1 MRYLIISLIILMLIA
16 PLATAQG
23 EFIFDFA
30 TKAGDSTYTKH
41 WSNAYPPDPRAEIIV
56 YSEARNMAYKRL
68 SALGFVYVVYD
79 PMNNIVGVEKISSFK
94 RSYDPNIVYFTLHP
108 KTDWIEGNYNV
119 KVIVFDMVNREAY
132 DENVSTDP
140 FAIGIDPEK
149 YRIFYDTGANA
160 KDLGVLR
167 DLGDPVARAAL
178 NFRIDKNVSIFPP
191 DRFLLH
197 DVHFVDGS
205 TDRILGEK
213 LQVEVKIDNKYK
225 DDGDIKLAML
235 VDNSLV
241 ATKDVVAKGLNT
253 TTVIFEAKAGK
264 LGTFKLHFGA
274 DTSDLKYSNA
284 ELTFNI
290 KNESESSRL
299 ELPQI
304 KITGMNIDK
313 EFVGLGETINVSIT
327 TINNGKT
334 GNKTITVYSNRIP
347 VGSAEINLKFL
358 EENTVDI
365 PVTLETMGIN
375 KITVSDAPALFRNV
389 FLQEGKES
397 AEEQSPLLDPILG
410 RIKENLLKV
419 SMVVIFLMFAGM
431 LYYVRNKLKD
441 EKRVDFPI
449 PEIKDKPSEN
459 KLSGLKTDITSKL
472 DEMKTRIKN
481 IVKKKSGK

>member
-1 MRYLIISLIILMLIA
+1 MLFAPIA
-16 PLATAQG
+16 AAQG

-30 TKAGDSTYTKH
+30 TKAQADNTYTKH
-41 WSNAYPPDPRAEIIV
+41 WSNSYPPDPRAEIII

-79 PMNNIVGVEKISSFK
+79 PMNNIVAVEKISSFQ
-94 RSYDPNIVYFTLHP
+94 RNYDPNILYFTLHP
-108 KTDWIEGNYNV
+108 KNDWIEGNYNV
-119 KVIVFDMVNREAY
+119 KVIVFDMVDREAY
-132 DENVSTDP
+132 DEKAPTDP
-140 FAIGIDPEK
+140 FAIGIDPEMYK
-149 YRIFYDTGANA
+149 VFYDTGANA
-160 KDLGVLR
+160 KDLGILK
-167 DLGDPVARAAL
+167 DLGDPVARAVL
-178 NFRIDKNVSIFPP
+178 NFKIDKNASIYPP

-225 DDGDIKLAML
+225 EEGDIKLAML

-241 ATKDVVAKGLNT
+241 ATKDVIAKGLNT
-253 TTVIFEAKAGK
+253 TTVIFDAKAGK

-284 ELTFNI
+284 ELTFTI

-299 ELPQI
+299 DIPDI
-304 KITGMNIDK
+304 KITGMNVDK
-313 EFVGLGETINVSIT
+313 EFVGLGENISVSIT

-358 EENTVDI
+358 EEKKVEI
-365 PVTLETMGIN
+365 PVTLQTMGIN
-375 KITVSDAPALFRNV
+375 KITVSDAPQLFRNV
-389 FLQEGKES
+389 FLQEAKDSTVES
-397 AEEQSPLLDPILG
+397 SPVLGPILG
-410 RIKENLLKV
+410 RIKENSLKI

-431 LYYVRNKLKD
+431 LYYIRNKLK
-441 EKRVDFPI
+441 EKNPIDFPLQVI
-449 PEIKDKPSEN
+449 EDKPAEN
-459 KLSGLKTDITSKL
+459 RLSVLKNVLTSKL
-472 DEMKTRIKN
+472 DELKASIKN
-481 IVKKKSGK
+481 NLKKKPGK